1 MTPPRRALKE
11 GRVDA
16 GGRAEARERLR
27 ARCMAHLEKERSAKR
42 ATSLAKARNMDTD
55 WWNEALASE
64 KAFQALSEEEI
75 GHILRDEYL
84 RARAIYEE
92 DGAREVGDVDVDE
105 MIALEEEIA
114 HESRRGHAEAH
125 DAMQED

>member
-42 ATSLAKARNMDTD
+42 ANSLAKARNMDTD

-84 RARAIYEE
+84 RAKAIYEE
-92 DGAREVGDVDVDE
+92 DGAREVGDVDIDE
-105 MIALEEEIA
+105 MVALEEEIA